1 MIAIIFP
8 SKTQKIA
15 HCPVGKVPFAFVKN
29 VVQIAFCMIA
39 VPPVANISGNFFQV
53 PFHSK
58 SAPRNRRPPPNLLML
73 PMPLQ
78 VTLIFRT
85 FVTFA

>member
-1 MIAIIFP
+1 
-8 SKTQKIA
+8 
-15 HCPVGKVPFAFVKN
+15 
-29 VVQIAFCMIA
+29 
-39 VPPVANISGNFFQV
+39 V

-58 SAPRNRRPPPNLLML
+58 SAPRNRPPPNLLML